1 MAKRVDLT
9 PFLGNNKKHSASAAV
24 GTVKVSAIK
33 EAGVESGDTVV
44 LTKVPA
50 NAVITGVTLVVKEAA
65 TGTSVSLNVNG
76 ATVAFSLAT
85 AGVTNAASFAPTLT
99 KDVVEITGVA
109 TLGATNVGEGC
120 VVVNFT
126 PLDTFEGMFVG

>member
-24 GTVKVSAIK
+24 GTVKVSAM
-33 EAGVESGDTVV
+33 
-44 LTKVPA
+44 
-50 NAVITGVTLVVKEAA
+50 ITGVTLVVKEAA

>member
-1 MAKRVDLT
+1 MAKRVDFT
-9 PFLGNNKKHSASAAV
+9 QFLGNNKKHSASAAV
-24 GTVKVSAIK
+24 GNVKVSALK
-33 EAGVESGDTVV
+33 DSGVDTGDTVV

-50 NAVITGVTLVVKEAA
+50 NSIITGVTLVVKEAA
-65 TGTSVSLNVNG
+65 TGTSVNLTVNG
-76 ATVAFSLAT
+76 ATVAFSLGT
-85 AGVTNAASFAPTLT
+85 AGVSAPTSFTPSLT
-99 KDVVEITGVA
+99 NDVVEITGVV